1 MTGRPLVDGRPS
13 TVDGPDRRPATH
25 FGGEEPSA
33 LRFRAWPFSRG
44 GEGYGSHG
52 RRSAVDGRPS
62 AIVLCAVFLAGSLA
76 HAERVPTS
84 ATTAVVLDDRDE
96 VPSFGPADAPVEVEL
111 FCALGEASCRQSYEV
126 LRQLSRRHAARLRVL
141 VRVVPPPG
149 PQGQLLAEA
158 AFEANRQGMFF
169 PYLESLARGSRD
181 PEAAGARAGLDI
193 SSLRA
198 ALEDH
203 RHARRVERDVGRR
216 DGLGLLA
223 SSSLL
228 WNGAPQVPAYRLD
241 TFERAFDEAL
251 ARAKAALAA
260 GIPADQ
266 LQIALAR
273 ESARE
278 RRRRDRG
285 GGRVALDLASRRAS
299 VPLEGAPLRGEG
311 VDVTVVM
318 FADFECPFC
327 RRQVEVLRRLEG
339 LFPGRVRVAF
349 KHFPLPF
356 HANAR
361 LAAEAAVCAQRQ
373 GKFWPLH
380 DALFRSNQPLTRDT
394 IDRLAQTAK
403 IDTVRLWTDVQSG
416 ACAARV
422 RADLEEGRAA
432 GVEATPT
439 LLVNGLRIPGTRTLP
454 ELRAIVGEELSP
466 GWLAELTD
474 P

>member
-1 MTGRPLVDGRPS
+1 
-13 TVDGPDRRPATH
+13 
-25 FGGEEPSA
+25 
-33 LRFRAWPFSRG
+33 
-44 GEGYGSHG
+44 
-52 RRSAVDGRPS
+52 
-62 AIVLCAVFLAGSLA
+62 
-76 HAERVPTS
+76 
-84 ATTAVVLDDRDE
+84 
-96 VPSFGPADAPVEVEL
+96 
-111 FCALGEASCRQSYEV
+111 
-126 LRQLSRRHAARLRVL
+126 
-141 VRVVPPPG
+141 
-149 PQGQLLAEA
+149 
-158 AFEANRQGMFF
+158 
-169 PYLESLARGSRD
+169 
-181 PEAAGARAGLDI
+181 
-193 SSLRA
+193 
-198 ALEDH
+198 
-203 RHARRVERDVGRR
+203 
-216 DGLGLLA
+216 
-223 SSSLL
+223 
-228 WNGAPQVPAYRLD
+228 
-241 TFERAFDEAL
+241 
-251 ARAKAALAA
+251 
-260 GIPADQ
+260 
-266 LQIALAR
+266 
-273 ESARE
+273 
-278 RRRRDRG
+278 
-285 GGRVALDLASRRAS
+285 
-299 VPLEGAPLRGEG
+299 
-311 VDVTVVM
+311 M

-380 DALFRSNQPLTRDT
+380 DALFRSAQPLTRDT
-394 IDRLAQTAK
+394 IDRLAQMAK